1 MTGLFCPRQLS
12 ALIGLIYD
20 CTLDPSRWDDAID
33 GIRDAL
39 RCDSIILSLNDLRSG
54 TLLIDKSVGW
64 PEEWRRRRNGHLAEI
79 HARISE
85 WLAEA
90 PCLDAPFI
98 ASRHLP
104 EDYAASSAYIKEVL
118 APLGIVDVMHL
129 FLVRTPAHISELV
142 SMHHQR
148 YGVVTERET
157 EVAALLLPHLRRAVT
172 ISRVLEAREIGR
184 QQMAG
189 ALDALQCGV
198 VLTDRD
204 GAILHPNRAAEA
216 VLDKGN
222 ALQDAGGYLR
232 ACNPAASRE
241 LRAAIRL
248 AAQDETAL
256 GMAGL
261 AVRLDPSGT
270 KPLFAHVLPLAG
282 GQRRDGM
289 QAEAS
294 AAVFISTQPDE
305 RIVATAMATAFRLT
319 RAERRLLA
327 RLLAG
332 KTLAEAAGILGVA
345 PTTAKTHLE
354 NIFSKTGVSRQADLM
369 RLAMQALPPAALPN

>member
-1 MTGLFCPRQLS
+1 MSVTLAIPSKGRLKEQ
-12 ALIGLIYD
+12 AL
-20 CTLDPSRWDDAID
+20 
-33 GIRDAL
+33 
-39 RCDSIILSLNDLRSG
+39 
-54 TLLIDKSVGW
+54 
-64 PEEWRRRRNGHLAEI
+64 
-79 HARISE
+79 
-85 WLAEA
+85 
-90 PCLDAPFI
+90 
-98 ASRHLP
+98 
-104 EDYAASSAYIKEVL
+104 EVL
-118 APLGIVDVMHL
+118 A
-129 FLVRTPAHISELV
+129 R
-142 SMHHQR
+142 
-148 YGVVTERET
+148 
-157 EVAALLLPHLRRAVT
+157 
-172 ISRVLEAREIGR
+172 
-184 QQMAG
+184 
-189 ALDALQCGV
+189 
-198 VLTDRD
+198 
-204 GAILHPNRAAEA
+204 
-216 VLDKGN
+216 
-222 ALQDAGGYLR
+222 
-232 ACNPAASRE
+232 
-241 LRAAIRL
+241 
-248 AAQDETAL
+248 
-256 GMAGL
+256 AGL